1 MVFKK
6 EVINIQTGAYN
17 GACMVKKPIGPLGF
31 VVAVS

>member
-17 GACMVKKPIGPLGF
+17 GACMVKNPLDHL
-31 VVAVS
+31 AL